1 MSLRFLIGRSGS
13 GKTTRIR
20 EEIIGKLKEQPQGK
34 PLILLVPE
42 QATFHTEHALLS
54 SREIK
59 GSVRAQVLGFRRLA
73 YRVMQETGG
82 AARTPVTEEGKKML
96 LYKIVR
102 RRKDE
107 LQVFRDSG
115 DQLGFVDRLNALFT
129 EFKRYGENS
138 ASLPEQLERIQGEPG
153 SPILNSKIQDIL
165 TLYRDFEQELAYMY
179 LDGEDTMMRLAAQ
192 LPHSAWLEGADIW
205 LDGYRGFT
213 PQEYKV
219 IEQLLLSSASLTV
232 SLTLDRAYE
241 PGRLPHELD
250 LFHSTA
256 SVYVKMQGM
265 ARERSI
271 DVRIEALQPEVLPRF
286 ASSPALA
293 HLEAG
298 FDRRRVWTSP
308 EHPAGIELYAAA
320 DRRAELEG
328 AIREMRRLARDE
340 GVRYRDMAVF
350 VRNPADYEHLL
361 EPLFAKYE
369 VPLFIDQKRDILHHP
384 LVEFVR
390 ASLDIVRRRWRYED
404 VFRAVK
410 TDLLLPPDG
419 SVTRDCMDELENYVL
434 ACGIQGSRWTD
445 GRPWQAVP
453 NLSLEM
459 EETERVKARD
469 ETLER
474 MERCRA
480 AVVVPLHAFEK
491 RMSRAKTAREQCE
504 AVYRLLEDADIGSK
518 LDLMIGYAQERGEPE
533 RAREHS
539 QIWDAVLELLDQI
552 HEMVGE
558 EKLPFE
564 LFAGMLETGLAEY
577 RLALIPPALDQVLV
591 GSPDRTRLGGIQYAF
606 LLGVNEGIMPAVPQE
621 DGVLSE
627 EERSRLSEQ
636 GIALAPDVTRRLLDE
651 RFLAY
656 TAMTSAGRKLW
667 VSYPVADE
675 EGRTLLPSEYI
686 RHLRM
691 MFKGLKEKPLLS
703 QPLPGTDWT
712 DQSEYAL
719 HAPEALSQLIVQLR
733 QWLRGADIAEPWW
746 EVYNWYADNSGE
758 NRVKLETLLTSLFY
772 ENRSQPLRS
781 ETSRVLYGKR
791 LRTSV
796 SRMERFVACPFSHF
810 ASHGLKLK
818 GRQIYKLKAPD
829 IGQLFHAALGSMA
842 ARLKENNRSWGSLS
856 AEECRREAETTVDRL
871 APRLQGQILLSSKR
885 YGYIFRKLKD
895 IVGRASLI
903 LGEHARRGSF
913 EPLGLELDFGPGKD
927 LPPLTFELENGVVM
941 EVIGRI
947 DRVDVA
953 EGEEGLLLRVIDY
966 KSSHKDLKLHE
977 VYYGLALQ
985 MLTYLDVLLE
995 GAEQWLGEP
1004 AYPAGTLYFHVHNPL
1019 LQSANGMSAG
1029 QAEQELLKRFKMKGL
1044 LLADRDV
1051 IAKMDAELDKG
1062 HSAILPVAVKA
1073 DGGFYSSAAVAS
1085 PEQWQSLLSTVR
1097 SNIRNIGTRMTE
1109 GEVDIVPYRILQE
1122 TACDFCSYRPV
1133 CQFDDSLEGSRYRH
1147 LAKPGK
1153 EQLWNMLNNNHEGGR
1168 TE

>member
-13 GKTTRIR
+13 GKTTRIHQ
-20 EEIIGKLKEQPQGK
+20 EIIGKLKEQPQGR

-54 SREIK
+54 SAEIK
-59 GSVRAQVLGFRRLA
+59 GTVRAQVLGFRRLA
-73 YRVMQETGG
+73 YRIMQETGG
-82 AARTPVTEEGKKML
+82 TALTPVTEEGKKML

-102 RRKDE
+102 RRREE

-129 EFKRYGENS
+129 EFKRYGENP
-138 ASLPEQLERIQGEPG
+138 ASLPEQLERIQAEQG

-165 TLYRDFEQELAYMY
+165 TLYRDFEQELAPLY
-179 LDGEDTMMRLAAQ
+179 LDGEDTMMRLASQ
-192 LPHSAWLEGADIW
+192 LPHSSWLDGADVW

-219 IEQLLLSSASLTV
+219 IEQLLLSSSSLTV
-232 SLTLDRAYE
+232 SLTLNREYE
-241 PGRLPHELD
+241 AEQLPHELD
-250 LFHSTA
+250 LFHPTA
-256 SVYVKMQGM
+256 SVYVKLKGI
-265 ARERSI
+265 ARELGV
-271 DVRIEALQPEVLPRF
+271 DVRTDVLQPEILPRF
-286 ASSPALA
+286 ASSPELA

-298 FDRRRVWTSP
+298 FGQRRVWASLEP
-308 EHPAGIELYAAA
+308 PAGIELHAAA
-320 DRRAELEG
+320 DRRAEVEG
-328 AIREMRRLARDE
+328 AIREMRRLAREE

-361 EPLFAKYE
+361 EPLFTKYE

-390 ASLDIVRRRWRYED
+390 AALDIVRRHWRYED

-410 TDLLLPPDG
+410 TDLLLPSDG
-419 SVTRDCMDELENYVL
+419 HVTRDCMDELENYAL

-445 GRPWQAVP
+445 GRPWRAVP

-459 EETERVKARD
+459 NETERVKARD

-480 AVVVPLHAFEK
+480 VVVAPLYAFAK
-491 RMSRAKTAREQCE
+491 RLSKAKTAREQCE
-504 AVYRLLEDADIGSK
+504 AVYRLLEDADIGRK
-518 LDLMIGYAQERGEPE
+518 LDRMILHSEKHGEPE

-539 QIWDAVLELLDQI
+539 QIWDAVLELLDQMN
-552 HEMVGE
+552 EMVGE
-558 EKLPFE
+558 EKLPVE

-591 GSPDRTRLGGIQYAF
+591 GSVDRTRVSGIQYAF
-606 LLGVNEGIMPAVPQE
+606 LLGVNEGVMPAVPQE
-621 DGVLSE
+621 EGVLSE
-627 EERSRLSEQ
+627 QERSRLAEQ

-675 EGRTLLPSEYI
+675 EGKPLLPSEYI
-686 RHLRM
+686 RHLRL
-691 MFKGLKEKPLLS
+691 MFKGLKEKPLTS
-703 QPLPGTDWT
+703 QPLPGADWT
-712 DQSEYAL
+712 AQSEYAL
-719 HAPEALSQLIVQLR
+719 HAPTALSQLVVQLR

-746 EVYNWYADNSGE
+746 EVYNWYAGSSGGE
-758 NRVKLETLLTSLFY
+758 YVKLKRLLTSLFY
-772 ENRSQPLRS
+772 ENRAEPLQR
-781 ETSRVLYGKR
+781 ETSRSLYGTR

-818 GRQIYKLKAPD
+818 ERQTYKLKAPD

-842 ARLKENNRSWGSLS
+842 LHLKESNRSWGSLS
-856 AEECRREAETTVDRL
+856 PEQCRQEAEATVDRL
-871 APRLQGQILLSSKR
+871 APRLQGEILLSSKR

-895 IVGRASLI
+895 IVSRASLI

-913 EPLGLELDFGPGKD
+913 EPLGLELDFGPGKEI
-927 LPPLTFELENGVVM
+927 PPLTFELENGVVM

-985 MLTYLDVLLE
+985 MLTYLDVLLTS
-995 GAEQWLGEP
+995 AEEWLGEP

-1019 LQSANGMSAG
+1019 LQSANGMSPE
-1029 QAEQELLKRFKMKGL
+1029 QAQQELLKKFKMKGL

-1051 IAKMDAELDKG
+1051 ITKMDVELDKG

-1085 PEQWQSLLSTVR
+1085 PQQWQSLLSAVR
-1097 SNIRNIGTRMTE
+1097 SNIRTIGTRMTE
-1109 GEVDIVPYRILQE
+1109 GEVDIVPYRIQQE
-1122 TACDFCSYRPV
+1122 TACDFCSYRSV
-1133 CQFDDSLEGSRYRH
+1133 CQFDDSLDGSKFKH
-1147 LAKPGK
+1147 LSKPGK
-1153 EQLWNMLNNNHEGGR
+1153 EQLWNMLDNHEGGG